1 MAQTVTLK
9 GVVRDQAG
17 ERLPS
22 AYVFIY
28 PDSVNIATSN
38 DGRFSKALPR
48 GKKTIIVSFVGHEI
62 YRQTFFLK
70 RDTT

>member
-1 MAQTVTLK
+1 MRRLAGILLIVGMQSAIAQTVTLK

-28 PDSVNIATSN
+28 PD
-38 DGRFSKALPR
+38 
-48 GKKTIIVSFVGHEI
+48 
-62 YRQTFFLK
+62 
-70 RDTT
+70 